1 MREANLYKATLTFTL
16 IFLSALLAHGQPSQG
31 VAARTQPA
39 ARSVGAHQEYQPQQ
53 QPVPIAAQQPTA
65 SSAGAGETSNPAAAP
80 PSPSAHVPDVGE
92 FILVRR
98 DGKILFASVYS
109 IVGSEIRYVTP
120 EGIRRTLPVTEL
132 DAEATRA
139 MNEACGTTV
148 QF

>member
-1 MREANLYKATLTFTL
+1 MDFPRAELLRDDDLRRLLLRL
-16 IFLSALLAHGQPSQG
+16 ILQA
-31 VAARTQPA
+31 
-39 ARSVGAHQEYQPQQ
+39 
-53 QPVPIAAQQPTA
+53 AAQQPTA
-65 SSAGAGETSNPAAAP
+65 SAAGAGESSNAAVAP
-80 PSPSAHVPDVGE
+80 PSSPAPVPDVGE

-109 IVGSEIRYVTP
+109 VVGTELRYVTP

-139 MNEACGTTV
+139 MNEARGSTV